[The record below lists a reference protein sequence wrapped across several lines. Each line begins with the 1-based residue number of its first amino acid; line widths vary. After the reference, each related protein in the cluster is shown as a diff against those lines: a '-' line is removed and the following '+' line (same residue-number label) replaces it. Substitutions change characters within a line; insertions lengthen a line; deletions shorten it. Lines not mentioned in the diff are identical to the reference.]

1 MATTTVSGTT
11 VTFSNSGAAADLTQ
25 SGTEDGSLQFTFDV
39 LAASGGG
46 VKTTIYSVDDGIK
59 NDDGG
64 ATIVVTNKAFVDYN
78 KDLLIQDGVG
88 ISFSQTSQMGATFWI
103 GNDNKIHYDAGG
115 LSAQINALDAGETF
129 KDTIQYTIK
138 MSNGTLSVGTL
149 TVVINGVNDAPV
161 LSGNAATLAGSED
174 TPYTISTA
182 DLLAGFSD
190 VDGDQLSVSG
200 LTANH
205 GALVNNNNGTW
216 TFTPDANY
224 NGPVSLSYTVT
235 DGHGGSVPAS
245 QSFTLDA
252 VNDAPVLSGN
262 AATLAAGTED
272 TPYTI
277 SAADLLAGFSDVDG
291 DQLSVS
297 GLTANHGALVDN
309 NNGTWTFT
317 PDANYNGPVSL
328 SYSVIDGHGGSVPA
342 TQSFTLD
349 AVNDA
354 PVLSGNAATLA
365 AGTEDTPYTISA
377 ADLLAGFSDVD
388 GDQLSVSGLTANHGA
403 LVNNNNG
410 TWTFTPDA
418 NYNGPVSLSY
428 AVIDGHGG
436 SVPASQ
442 SFTLDAVNDAPV
454 LSGNAATLAAGTED
468 TPYTISAADLLAG
481 FSDVDGDQLSVS
493 GLTANH
499 GALVNNNNG
508 TWTFTPDANYN
519 GPVSLS
525 YSVIDGHG
533 GSVPATQSFTLDAV
547 NDAPVLSGN
556 AATLAAGTE
565 DTPYTISAADLL
577 AGFSDVDGDQ
587 LSVSGLT
594 ANHGAL
600 VDNNNGTWTFTPDA
614 NYNGPV
620 SLSYSVID
628 GHGGS
633 VPATQSF
640 TLDAVNDAPVLSGNA
655 ATLAAGTEDTPY
667 TISAA
672 DLLAGFSDVDGDQLS
687 VAGLTANHGALVN
700 NNNGTWTFTPDANY
714 NGPVSLS
721 YAVIDGHGGSVP
733 ATQSFTLDAV
743 NDAPVLSGNAATLA
757 AGTEDTPYTIS
768 AADLLAGFSDVDGDQ
783 LSVSGLTANHGALV
797 DNNNGTWTFTPDA
810 NYNGP
815 VSLSYS
821 VIDGHGGSVPAT
833 QSFTL
838 DAVNDAPV
846 LSGNA
851 ATLAAGTEDTP
862 YTISAADL
870 LAGFSDVDGDQL
882 SVAGLTANHGALV
895 DNNNGTWTFT
905 PDANYNG
912 AVSLSYT
919 VTDGHGGSVPASQSF
934 TLDAVNDAPVLSGSA
949 ATLAAGT
956 EDTPYTISAADLLAG
971 FSDVDGDQLSASG
984 LTANHGALV
993 DNNNGTWTFTPDANY
1008 NGAVSLSYAVIDGHG
1023 GSVPASQSLTLDAV
1037 NDAPVLSGNA
1047 ATLAA
1052 GTEDTPYTISA
1063 ADLLAGFSDVDGDQL
1078 SVAGLTANHGALVD
1092 NNNGTWTFTP
1102 DANYNGAVSLS
1113 YTVTDGHGGSVPAS
1127 QSFTLDAVNDA
1138 PVLSGSAATLAAG
1151 TEDTPYTISAADLL
1165 AGFSDV
1171 DGDQLSASGLTANHG
1186 ALVDNNNGTWTF
1198 TPDANYNGAVSLS
1211 YAVIDGHG
1219 GSVPASQSLTLDA
1232 VNDAPVLSG
1241 NAATLAAGTEDT
1253 PYTISAA
1260 DLLAGFSDVDGDQL
1274 SVAGLTANHGAL
1286 VDNNNGTWTFT
1297 PDVNYNGPVSLS
1309 YSVIDG
1315 HGGSVPASQSFTL
1328 DAVNDAP
1335 VLSGSAATLS
1345 AGSED
1350 TPYTISAADLLA
1362 GFSDVDGDQLSVAGL
1377 TANHGALVNNN
1388 NGTWTFTPDA
1398 NYNGPVSLSYAVVDG
1413 HGGSVPATQSFTLDA
1428 VNDAPVLSG
1437 STATLAAGSE
1447 DTPYTISAADLLAGF
1462 SDVDGDQLSVSGL
1475 TANHGALVNNNNG
1488 TWTFTPDANYN
1499 GPVSLSYS
1507 VIDGHGGSV
1516 PASQSFTLDA
1526 VNDAPVLSGSAAT
1539 LSAGSEDTPYTIS
1552 AADLLAGFTDVDGD
1566 QLSVSGL
1573 TANHGALVDNNNGTW
1588 TFTPDANYN
1597 GPVSLSYAVIDGHGG
1612 SVPAT
1617 QSFTLDAVNDAPVL
1631 SGNAATL
1638 AAGTEDTPYTISAAD
1653 LLAGFSDVDGD
1664 QLSVSGLTAN
1674 HGALVDNNNGTWTFT
1689 PDANYN
1695 GPVSLSYAVID
1706 GHGGSVPASQSF
1718 ALAAVN
1724 DAPTAVVLSN
1734 TVTSTPENGGVI
1746 KVADIA
1752 VTDVDSGNNVLS
1764 LSGSDSASF
1773 TILNGALYFNGGAN
1787 FEAKAGYDV
1796 TVNVNDATVG
1806 GTPDAS
1812 HNFHL
1817 GITDVLESDSDTS
1830 NDHDTDTA
1838 TATTTNWGET
1848 NGVDIKVGNAA
1859 DNTISGGNSGDT
1871 LYGQA
1876 GNDTL
1881 NGNNGADAL
1890 YGQAGNDILIGSQ
1903 GLDTLYGGSG
1913 NDTLNGSGEQ
1923 DDLWG
1928 GSGNDTFVFT
1938 TGDSTSGAPDTIFD
1952 FHHGFDKIDVSGV
1965 DAYTANPNT
1974 PGDQAFAWSGT
1985 TATAHS
1991 AWYTESGGNTIL
2003 HFDSNGDTNTD
2014 ETTIVLTGTNL
2025 GLTSSDFIL

>member
-25 SGTEDGSLQFTFDV
+25 SGSEDGSLQFTFDV

-149 TVVINGVNDAPV
+149 TVVINGINDAPV

-174 TPYTISTA
+174 TPYTISAA
-182 DLLAGFSD
+182 DLLAGLSD

-245 QSFTLDA
+245 QTLTLAA
-252 VNDAPVLSGN
+252 VNDAPVLSGS
-262 AATLAAGTED
+262 AATLAAGSED

-328 SYSVIDGHGGSVPA
+328 SYSVTDGHGGSVPASQSFTLDAVNDAPVLSGSPATLAAGTEDTPYTISAADLLAGFSDVDGDQLSVSGLTANHGALVNNNNGTWTFTPDANYNGAVSLSYTVIDGHGGSVPASQSFTLDAVNDAPVLSGNAATLAAGSEDTPYTISAADLLAGFSDVDGDQLSVAGLTANHGALVNNNNGTWTFTPDANYNGPVSLSYAVIDGNGGSVPATQSFTLDAVNDAPVLSGNAATLAAGSEDTPYTISTADLLAGFTDVDGDQLSVAGLTANHGALGNNNNGTWTFTPDANYNGPVSLSYAVIDGHGGSVPASQSFTLAAVNDAPVLSGSAATLAAGTEDTPYTISAADLLAGFSDVDGDQLSVSGLTANHGALVDNNDGTWTFTPDANYNGPVSLSYTVIDGNGGNVPATQSFTLDAINDAPVLSGNAATLAAGTEDTPYTISAADLVAGFSDVDGDQLSVSGLTANHGALVNNNNGTWTFTPDANYNGPVSLSYAVIDGHGGSVPASQSFTLAAVNDAPVLSGSAATLAAGTEDTPYTISAADLLAGFSDVDGDQLSVAGLTANHGALVNNNNGTWTFTPDANYNGPVSLSYAVVDGHGGSVPASQTLTLAAVNDAPVLSGSAATLAAGSEDTPYTISAADLLAGFSDVDGDQLSVSGLTANHGALVDNNNGTWTFTPDANYNGPVSLSYSVTDGHGGSVPASQSFTLAAVNDAPVLSGSAATLAAGTEDTPYTISAADLLAGFSDVDGDQLSVSGLTANHGALVDNNDGTWTFTPDANYNGPVSLSYTVIDGNGGNVPA

-442 SFTLDAVNDAPV
+442 SFTLA
-454 LSGNAATLAAGTED
+454 
-468 TPYTISAADLLAG
+468 
-481 FSDVDGDQLSVS
+481 
-493 GLTANH
+493 
-499 GALVNNNNG
+499 
-508 TWTFTPDANYN
+508 
-519 GPVSLS
+519 
-525 YSVIDGHG
+525 
-533 GSVPATQSFTLDAV
+533 
-547 NDAPVLSGN
+547 
-556 AATLAAGTE
+556 
-565 DTPYTISAADLL
+565 
-577 AGFSDVDGDQ
+577 
-587 LSVSGLT
+587 
-594 ANHGAL
+594 
-600 VDNNNGTWTFTPDA
+600 
-614 NYNGPV
+614 
-620 SLSYSVID
+620 
-628 GHGGS
+628 
-633 VPATQSF
+633 
-640 TLDAVNDAPVLSGNA
+640 
-655 ATLAAGTEDTPY
+655 
-667 TISAA
+667 
-672 DLLAGFSDVDGDQLS
+672 
-687 VAGLTANHGALVN
+687 
-700 NNNGTWTFTPDANY
+700 
-714 NGPVSLS
+714 
-721 YAVIDGHGGSVP
+721 
-733 ATQSFTLDAV
+733 
-743 NDAPVLSGNAATLA
+743 
-757 AGTEDTPYTIS
+757 
-768 AADLLAGFSDVDGDQ
+768 
-783 LSVSGLTANHGALV
+783 
-797 DNNNGTWTFTPDA
+797 
-810 NYNGP
+810 
-815 VSLSYS
+815 
-821 VIDGHGGSVPAT
+821 
-833 QSFTL
+833 
-838 DAVNDAPV
+838 
-846 LSGNA
+846 
-851 ATLAAGTEDTP
+851 
-862 YTISAADL
+862 
-870 LAGFSDVDGDQL
+870 
-882 SVAGLTANHGALV
+882 
-895 DNNNGTWTFT
+895 
-905 PDANYNG
+905 
-912 AVSLSYT
+912 
-919 VTDGHGGSVPASQSF
+919 
-934 TLDAVNDAPVLSGSA
+934 AVNDAPVLSGSA

-956 EDTPYTISAADLLAG
+956 
-971 FSDVDGDQLSASG
+971 
-984 LTANHGALV
+984 
-993 DNNNGTWTFTPDANY
+993 
-1008 NGAVSLSYAVIDGHG
+1008 
-1023 GSVPASQSLTLDAV
+1023 
-1037 NDAPVLSGNA
+1037 
-1047 ATLAA
+1047 
-1052 GTEDTPYTISA
+1052 
-1063 ADLLAGFSDVDGDQL
+1063 
-1078 SVAGLTANHGALVD
+1078 
-1092 NNNGTWTFTP
+1092 
-1102 DANYNGAVSLS
+1102 
-1113 YTVTDGHGGSVPAS
+1113 
-1127 QSFTLDAVNDA
+1127 
-1138 PVLSGSAATLAAG
+1138 
-1151 TEDTPYTISAADLL
+1151 
-1165 AGFSDV
+1165 
-1171 DGDQLSASGLTANHG
+1171 
-1186 ALVDNNNGTWTF
+1186 
-1198 TPDANYNGAVSLS
+1198 
-1211 YAVIDGHG
+1211 
-1219 GSVPASQSLTLDA
+1219 
-1232 VNDAPVLSG
+1232 
-1241 NAATLAAGTEDT
+1241 
-1253 PYTISAA
+1253 
-1260 DLLAGFSDVDGDQL
+1260 
-1274 SVAGLTANHGAL
+1274 
-1286 VDNNNGTWTFT
+1286 
-1297 PDVNYNGPVSLS
+1297 
-1309 YSVIDG
+1309 
-1315 HGGSVPASQSFTL
+1315 
-1328 DAVNDAP
+1328 
-1335 VLSGSAATLS
+1335 
-1345 AGSED
+1345 ED

>member
-46 VKTTIYSVDDGIK
+46 VKTTIYSVDDGVK

-64 ATIVVTNKAFVDYN
+64 AAITVTNKAFVDYN

-103 GNDNKIHYDAGG
+103 GNDNKIHYDAAG

-161 LSGNAATLAGSED
+161 LTSNAATLAGTED
-174 TPYTISTA
+174 TPYTISAA
-182 DLLAGFSD
+182 DLLAGFTD

-224 NGPVSLSYTVT
+224 NGPVSLSYTVIDGHGGSVPASQT
-235 DGHGGSVPAS
+235 LTLAAVNDAPVLSGSAATLAAGTEDTPYTISAADLLAGFSDVDGDPLSVAGLTANHGALVDNNNGTWTFTPDADYNGPVSLSYAVIDGHGGSVPAS
-245 QSFTLDA
+245 QSFTLDAVNDAPVLSGSAATLAAGSEDTPYTISTADLLAGFSDVDGDQLSVAGLTANHGALVNNNDGTWTFTPDANYNGPVSLSYSVIDGNGGSVPATQSFTLAA

-291 DQLSVS
+291 DQLSVA
-297 GLTANHGALVDN
+297 GLTANHGALVN
-309 NNGTWTFT
+309 NNDGTWTFT

-328 SYSVIDGHGGSVPA
+328 SYSVTDGHGGSVPASQSLTLAAVNDAPVLSGNAATLSAGTEDTPYTISAADLLAGFSDVDGDPLSVSGLTANHGALVDNNNGTWSFTPDANYNGPVSLSYSVIDGNGGSVPATQSFTLAAVNDAPVLSGSAATLAAGTEDTPYTISAADLLAGFSDVDGDQLSVSGLTADHGALVNNNDGTWTFTPDADYNGPVSLSYAVIDGHGGSVPA

-354 PVLSGNAATLA
+354 PVLSGNAATLS
-365 AGTEDTPYTISA
+365 AGTEDTPYTISAADLLAGFTDVDGDQLSVSGLTANHGALVNNNDGTWTFTPDANYNGPVSLSYTVIDGHGGSVPATQTLTLDAVNDAPVLSGNAATLVAGSEDTPYTISA

-418 NYNGPVSLSY
+418 DYNGPISLSY
-428 AVIDGHGG
+428 AVTDGHGG
-436 SVPASQ
+436 SVPATQ

-454 LSGNAATLAAGTED
+454 LSGNAATLAAGSEDTPYTISAADLLAGFTDVDGDQLSVAGLTANHGALVDNNNGTWTFTPDADYNGPVSLSYSVIDGHGGSVPATQSFTLAAVNDAPVLSGNAATLVAGSED

-508 TWTFTPDANYN
+508 TWTFTPDADYN

-525 YSVIDGHG
+525 YSVTDGHG
-533 GSVPATQSFTLDAV
+533 GTVPATQSFTLDAV

-600 VDNNNGTWTFTPDA
+600 VDNNDGTWTFTPDA
-614 NYNGPV
+614 DYNGPV
-620 SLSYSVID
+620 SLSYS
-628 GHGGS
+628 
-633 VPATQSF
+633 
-640 TLDAVNDAPVLSGNA
+640 
-655 ATLAAGTEDTPY
+655 
-667 TISAA
+667 
-672 DLLAGFSDVDGDQLS
+672 
-687 VAGLTANHGALVN
+687 
-700 NNNGTWTFTPDANY
+700 
-714 NGPVSLS
+714 
-721 YAVIDGHGGSVP
+721 
-733 ATQSFTLDAV
+733 
-743 NDAPVLSGNAATLA
+743 
-757 AGTEDTPYTIS
+757 
-768 AADLLAGFSDVDGDQ
+768 
-783 LSVSGLTANHGALV
+783 
-797 DNNNGTWTFTPDA
+797 
-810 NYNGP
+810 
-815 VSLSYS
+815 
-821 VIDGHGGSVPAT
+821 
-833 QSFTL
+833 
-838 DAVNDAPV
+838 
-846 LSGNA
+846 
-851 ATLAAGTEDTP
+851 
-862 YTISAADL
+862 
-870 LAGFSDVDGDQL
+870 
-882 SVAGLTANHGALV
+882 
-895 DNNNGTWTFT
+895 
-905 PDANYNG
+905 
-912 AVSLSYT
+912 
-919 VTDGHGGSVPASQSF
+919 VTDGHGGSVPASQS
-934 TLDAVNDAPVLSGSA
+934 
-949 ATLAAGT
+949 
-956 EDTPYTISAADLLAG
+956 
-971 FSDVDGDQLSASG
+971 
-984 LTANHGALV
+984 LT
-993 DNNNGTWTFTPDANY
+993 
-1008 NGAVSLSYAVIDGHG
+1008 
-1023 GSVPASQSLTLDAV
+1023 
-1037 NDAPVLSGNA
+1037 
-1047 ATLAA
+1047 
-1052 GTEDTPYTISA
+1052 
-1063 ADLLAGFSDVDGDQL
+1063 
-1078 SVAGLTANHGALVD
+1078 
-1092 NNNGTWTFTP
+1092 
-1102 DANYNGAVSLS
+1102 
-1113 YTVTDGHGGSVPAS
+1113 
-1127 QSFTLDAVNDA
+1127 
-1138 PVLSGSAATLAAG
+1138 
-1151 TEDTPYTISAADLL
+1151 
-1165 AGFSDV
+1165 
-1171 DGDQLSASGLTANHG
+1171 
-1186 ALVDNNNGTWTF
+1186 
-1198 TPDANYNGAVSLS
+1198 
-1211 YAVIDGHG
+1211 
-1219 GSVPASQSLTLDA
+1219 
-1232 VNDAPVLSG
+1232 
-1241 NAATLAAGTEDT
+1241 
-1253 PYTISAA
+1253 
-1260 DLLAGFSDVDGDQL
+1260 
-1274 SVAGLTANHGAL
+1274 
-1286 VDNNNGTWTFT
+1286 
-1297 PDVNYNGPVSLS
+1297 
-1309 YSVIDG
+1309 
-1315 HGGSVPASQSFTL
+1315 
-1328 DAVNDAP
+1328 
-1335 VLSGSAATLS
+1335 
-1345 AGSED
+1345 
-1350 TPYTISAADLLA
+1350 
-1362 GFSDVDGDQLSVAGL
+1362 
-1377 TANHGALVNNN
+1377 
-1388 NGTWTFTPDA
+1388 
-1398 NYNGPVSLSYAVVDG
+1398 
-1413 HGGSVPATQSFTLDA
+1413 
-1428 VNDAPVLSG
+1428 
-1437 STATLAAGSE
+1437 
-1447 DTPYTISAADLLAGF
+1447 
-1462 SDVDGDQLSVSGL
+1462 
-1475 TANHGALVNNNNG
+1475 
-1488 TWTFTPDANYN
+1488 
-1499 GPVSLSYS
+1499 
-1507 VIDGHGGSV
+1507 
-1516 PASQSFTLDA
+1516 
-1526 VNDAPVLSGSAAT
+1526 
-1539 LSAGSEDTPYTIS
+1539 
-1552 AADLLAGFTDVDGD
+1552 
-1566 QLSVSGL
+1566 
-1573 TANHGALVDNNNGTW
+1573 
-1588 TFTPDANYN
+1588 
-1597 GPVSLSYAVIDGHGG
+1597 
-1612 SVPAT
+1612 
-1617 QSFTLDAVNDAPVL
+1617 
-1631 SGNAATL
+1631 
-1638 AAGTEDTPYTISAAD
+1638 
-1653 LLAGFSDVDGD
+1653 
-1664 QLSVSGLTAN
+1664 
-1674 HGALVDNNNGTWTFT
+1674 
-1689 PDANYN
+1689 
-1695 GPVSLSYAVID
+1695 
-1706 GHGGSVPASQSF
+1706 
-1718 ALAAVN
+1718 LAAVN

-1787 FEAKAGYDV
+1787 FETKAGYDV

-1913 NDTLNGSGEQ
+1913 NDTLNGSAEQ

-1938 TGDSTSGAPDTIFD
+1938 LAGDSTSGAPDTIFD
-1952 FHHGFDKIDVSGV
+1952 FHHGFDKIDVSAL
-1965 DAYTANPNT
+1965 DAYTLNPNT

-1985 TATAHS
+1985 TATTHS

>member
-1 MATTTVSGTT
+1 M
-11 VTFSNSGAAADLTQ
+11 
-25 SGTEDGSLQFTFDV
+25 
-39 LAASGGG
+39 
-46 VKTTIYSVDDGIK
+46 
-59 NDDGG
+59 
-64 ATIVVTNKAFVDYN
+64 
-78 KDLLIQDGVG
+78 
-88 ISFSQTSQMGATFWI
+88 
-103 GNDNKIHYDAGG
+103 
-115 LSAQINALDAGETF
+115 
-129 KDTIQYTIK
+129 
-138 MSNGTLSVGTL
+138 
-149 TVVINGVNDAPV
+149 
-161 LSGNAATLAGSED
+161 
-174 TPYTISTA
+174 
-182 DLLAGFSD
+182 
-190 VDGDQLSVSG
+190 
-200 LTANH
+200 
-205 GALVNNNNGTW
+205 
-216 TFTPDANY
+216 
-224 NGPVSLSYTVT
+224 
-235 DGHGGSVPAS
+235 
-245 QSFTLDA
+245 
-252 VNDAPVLSGN
+252 
-262 AATLAAGTED
+262 
-272 TPYTI
+272 
-277 SAADLLAGFSDVDG
+277 
-291 DQLSVS
+291 
-297 GLTANHGALVDN
+297 
-309 NNGTWTFT
+309 
-317 PDANYNGPVSL
+317 
-328 SYSVIDGHGGSVPA
+328 
-342 TQSFTLD
+342 
-349 AVNDA
+349 
-354 PVLSGNAATLA
+354 
-365 AGTEDTPYTISA
+365 
-377 ADLLAGFSDVD
+377 
-388 GDQLSVSGLTANHGA
+388 
-403 LVNNNNG
+403 
-410 TWTFTPDA
+410 
-418 NYNGPVSLSY
+418 
-428 AVIDGHGG
+428 
-436 SVPASQ
+436 
-442 SFTLDAVNDAPV
+442 
-454 LSGNAATLAAGTED
+454 
-468 TPYTISAADLLAG
+468 
-481 FSDVDGDQLSVS
+481 
-493 GLTANH
+493 
-499 GALVNNNNG
+499 
-508 TWTFTPDANYN
+508 
-519 GPVSLS
+519 
-525 YSVIDGHG
+525 
-533 GSVPATQSFTLDAV
+533 
-547 NDAPVLSGN
+547 
-556 AATLAAGTE
+556 
-565 DTPYTISAADLL
+565 
-577 AGFSDVDGDQ
+577 
-587 LSVSGLT
+587 
-594 ANHGAL
+594 
-600 VDNNNGTWTFTPDA
+600 
-614 NYNGPV
+614 
-620 SLSYSVID
+620 
-628 GHGGS
+628 
-633 VPATQSF
+633 
-640 TLDAVNDAPVLSGNA
+640 
-655 ATLAAGTEDTPY
+655 
-667 TISAA
+667 
-672 DLLAGFSDVDGDQLS
+672 
-687 VAGLTANHGALVN
+687 
-700 NNNGTWTFTPDANY
+700 
-714 NGPVSLS
+714 
-721 YAVIDGHGGSVP
+721 
-733 ATQSFTLDAV
+733 
-743 NDAPVLSGNAATLA
+743 
-757 AGTEDTPYTIS
+757 
-768 AADLLAGFSDVDGDQ
+768 
-783 LSVSGLTANHGALV
+783 
-797 DNNNGTWTFTPDA
+797 
-810 NYNGP
+810 
-815 VSLSYS
+815 
-821 VIDGHGGSVPAT
+821 
-833 QSFTL
+833 
-838 DAVNDAPV
+838 
-846 LSGNA
+846 
-851 ATLAAGTEDTP
+851 
-862 YTISAADL
+862 SAADL

-912 AVSLSYT
+912 
-919 VTDGHGGSVPASQSF
+919 P
-934 TLDAVNDAPVLSGSA
+934 
-949 ATLAAGT
+949 
-956 EDTPYTISAADLLAG
+956 
-971 FSDVDGDQLSASG
+971 
-984 LTANHGALV
+984 
-993 DNNNGTWTFTPDANY
+993 
-1008 NGAVSLSYAVIDGHG
+1008 VSLSYAVIDGHG

>member
-25 SGTEDGSLQFTFDV
+25 SGSEDGSLQFTFDV

-149 TVVINGVNDAPV
+149 TVVINGINDAPV

-174 TPYTISTA
+174 TPYTISAA

-245 QSFTLDA
+245 QTLTLAA
-252 VNDAPVLSGN
+252 VNDAPVLSGS
-262 AATLAAGTED
+262 AATLAAGSED

-328 SYSVIDGHGGSVPA
+328 SYSVTDGHGGSVPASQSFTLDAVNDAPVLSGSPATLAAGTEDTPYTISAADLLAGFSDVDGDQLSVSGLTANHGALVNNNNGTWTFTPDANYNGAVSLSYTVIDGHGGSVPASQSFTLDAVNDAPVLSGNAATLAAGSEDTPYTISAADLLAGFSDVDGDQLSVAGLTANHGALVNNNNGTWTFTPDANYNGPVSLSYAVIDGNGGSVPA

-365 AGTEDTPYTISA
+365 AGSEDTPYTISTADLLAGFTDVDGDQLSVAGLTANHGALGNNNNGTWTFTPDANYNGPVSLSYAVIDGHGGSVPASQSFTLAAVNDAPVLSGSAATLAAGTEDTPYTISA
-377 ADLLAGFSDVD
+377 ADLLAGFSDVDGDQLSVSGLTANHGALVDNNDGTWTFTPDANYNGPVSLSYTVIDGNGGNVPATQSFTLDAINDAPVLSGNAATLAAGTEDTPYTISAADLVAGFSDVD

-442 SFTLDAVNDAPV
+442 SFTLA
-454 LSGNAATLAAGTED
+454 
-468 TPYTISAADLLAG
+468 
-481 FSDVDGDQLSVS
+481 
-493 GLTANH
+493 
-499 GALVNNNNG
+499 
-508 TWTFTPDANYN
+508 
-519 GPVSLS
+519 
-525 YSVIDGHG
+525 
-533 GSVPATQSFTLDAV
+533 
-547 NDAPVLSGN
+547 
-556 AATLAAGTE
+556 
-565 DTPYTISAADLL
+565 
-577 AGFSDVDGDQ
+577 
-587 LSVSGLT
+587 
-594 ANHGAL
+594 
-600 VDNNNGTWTFTPDA
+600 
-614 NYNGPV
+614 
-620 SLSYSVID
+620 
-628 GHGGS
+628 
-633 VPATQSF
+633 
-640 TLDAVNDAPVLSGNA
+640 
-655 ATLAAGTEDTPY
+655 
-667 TISAA
+667 
-672 DLLAGFSDVDGDQLS
+672 
-687 VAGLTANHGALVN
+687 
-700 NNNGTWTFTPDANY
+700 
-714 NGPVSLS
+714 
-721 YAVIDGHGGSVP
+721 
-733 ATQSFTLDAV
+733 
-743 NDAPVLSGNAATLA
+743 
-757 AGTEDTPYTIS
+757 
-768 AADLLAGFSDVDGDQ
+768 
-783 LSVSGLTANHGALV
+783 
-797 DNNNGTWTFTPDA
+797 
-810 NYNGP
+810 
-815 VSLSYS
+815 
-821 VIDGHGGSVPAT
+821 
-833 QSFTL
+833 
-838 DAVNDAPV
+838 
-846 LSGNA
+846 
-851 ATLAAGTEDTP
+851 
-862 YTISAADL
+862 
-870 LAGFSDVDGDQL
+870 
-882 SVAGLTANHGALV
+882 
-895 DNNNGTWTFT
+895 
-905 PDANYNG
+905 
-912 AVSLSYT
+912 
-919 VTDGHGGSVPASQSF
+919 
-934 TLDAVNDAPVLSGSA
+934 AVNDAPVLSGSA

-956 EDTPYTISAADLLAG
+956 
-971 FSDVDGDQLSASG
+971 
-984 LTANHGALV
+984 
-993 DNNNGTWTFTPDANY
+993 
-1008 NGAVSLSYAVIDGHG
+1008 
-1023 GSVPASQSLTLDAV
+1023 
-1037 NDAPVLSGNA
+1037 
-1047 ATLAA
+1047 
-1052 GTEDTPYTISA
+1052 
-1063 ADLLAGFSDVDGDQL
+1063 
-1078 SVAGLTANHGALVD
+1078 
-1092 NNNGTWTFTP
+1092 
-1102 DANYNGAVSLS
+1102 
-1113 YTVTDGHGGSVPAS
+1113 
-1127 QSFTLDAVNDA
+1127 
-1138 PVLSGSAATLAAG
+1138 
-1151 TEDTPYTISAADLL
+1151 
-1165 AGFSDV
+1165 
-1171 DGDQLSASGLTANHG
+1171 
-1186 ALVDNNNGTWTF
+1186 
-1198 TPDANYNGAVSLS
+1198 
-1211 YAVIDGHG
+1211 
-1219 GSVPASQSLTLDA
+1219 
-1232 VNDAPVLSG
+1232 
-1241 NAATLAAGTEDT
+1241 
-1253 PYTISAA
+1253 
-1260 DLLAGFSDVDGDQL
+1260 
-1274 SVAGLTANHGAL
+1274 
-1286 VDNNNGTWTFT
+1286 
-1297 PDVNYNGPVSLS
+1297 
-1309 YSVIDG
+1309 
-1315 HGGSVPASQSFTL
+1315 
-1328 DAVNDAP
+1328 
-1335 VLSGSAATLS
+1335 
-1345 AGSED
+1345 ED

>member
-25 SGTEDGSLQFTFDV
+25 SGSEDGSLQFTFDV

-149 TVVINGVNDAPV
+149 TVVINGINDAPV

-174 TPYTISTA
+174 TPYTISAA

-245 QSFTLDA
+245 QTLTLAA
-252 VNDAPVLSGN
+252 VNDAPVLSGS
-262 AATLAAGTED
+262 AATLAAGSED

-328 SYSVIDGHGGSVPA
+328 SYSVTDGHGGSVPASQSFTLDAVNDAPVLSGSPATLAAGTEDTPYTISAADLLAGFSDVDGDQLSVSGLTANHGALVNNNNGTWTFTPDANYNGAVSLSYTVIDGHGGSVPASQSFTLDAVNDAPVLSGNAATLAAGSEDTPYTISAADLLAGFSDVDGDQLSVAGLTANHGALVNNNNGTWTFTPDANYNGPVSLSYAVIDGNGGSVPATQSFTLDAVNDAPVLSGNAATLAAGSEDTPYTISTADLLAGFTDVDGDQLSVAGLTANHGALGNNNNGTWTFTPDANYNGPVSLSYAVIDGHGGSVPASQSFTLAAVNDAPVLSGSAATLAAGTEDTPYTISAADLLAGFSDVDGDQLSVSGLTANHGALVDNNDGTWTFTPDANYNGPVSLSYTVIDGNGGNVPA

-442 SFTLDAVNDAPV
+442 SFTLA
-454 LSGNAATLAAGTED
+454 
-468 TPYTISAADLLAG
+468 
-481 FSDVDGDQLSVS
+481 
-493 GLTANH
+493 
-499 GALVNNNNG
+499 
-508 TWTFTPDANYN
+508 
-519 GPVSLS
+519 
-525 YSVIDGHG
+525 
-533 GSVPATQSFTLDAV
+533 
-547 NDAPVLSGN
+547 
-556 AATLAAGTE
+556 
-565 DTPYTISAADLL
+565 
-577 AGFSDVDGDQ
+577 
-587 LSVSGLT
+587 
-594 ANHGAL
+594 
-600 VDNNNGTWTFTPDA
+600 
-614 NYNGPV
+614 
-620 SLSYSVID
+620 
-628 GHGGS
+628 
-633 VPATQSF
+633 
-640 TLDAVNDAPVLSGNA
+640 
-655 ATLAAGTEDTPY
+655 
-667 TISAA
+667 
-672 DLLAGFSDVDGDQLS
+672 
-687 VAGLTANHGALVN
+687 
-700 NNNGTWTFTPDANY
+700 
-714 NGPVSLS
+714 
-721 YAVIDGHGGSVP
+721 
-733 ATQSFTLDAV
+733 
-743 NDAPVLSGNAATLA
+743 
-757 AGTEDTPYTIS
+757 
-768 AADLLAGFSDVDGDQ
+768 
-783 LSVSGLTANHGALV
+783 
-797 DNNNGTWTFTPDA
+797 
-810 NYNGP
+810 
-815 VSLSYS
+815 
-821 VIDGHGGSVPAT
+821 
-833 QSFTL
+833 
-838 DAVNDAPV
+838 
-846 LSGNA
+846 
-851 ATLAAGTEDTP
+851 
-862 YTISAADL
+862 
-870 LAGFSDVDGDQL
+870 
-882 SVAGLTANHGALV
+882 
-895 DNNNGTWTFT
+895 
-905 PDANYNG
+905 
-912 AVSLSYT
+912 
-919 VTDGHGGSVPASQSF
+919 
-934 TLDAVNDAPVLSGSA
+934 AVNDAPVLSGSA

-956 EDTPYTISAADLLAG
+956 
-971 FSDVDGDQLSASG
+971 
-984 LTANHGALV
+984 
-993 DNNNGTWTFTPDANY
+993 
-1008 NGAVSLSYAVIDGHG
+1008 
-1023 GSVPASQSLTLDAV
+1023 
-1037 NDAPVLSGNA
+1037 
-1047 ATLAA
+1047 
-1052 GTEDTPYTISA
+1052 
-1063 ADLLAGFSDVDGDQL
+1063 
-1078 SVAGLTANHGALVD
+1078 
-1092 NNNGTWTFTP
+1092 
-1102 DANYNGAVSLS
+1102 
-1113 YTVTDGHGGSVPAS
+1113 
-1127 QSFTLDAVNDA
+1127 
-1138 PVLSGSAATLAAG
+1138 
-1151 TEDTPYTISAADLL
+1151 
-1165 AGFSDV
+1165 
-1171 DGDQLSASGLTANHG
+1171 
-1186 ALVDNNNGTWTF
+1186 
-1198 TPDANYNGAVSLS
+1198 
-1211 YAVIDGHG
+1211 
-1219 GSVPASQSLTLDA
+1219 
-1232 VNDAPVLSG
+1232 
-1241 NAATLAAGTEDT
+1241 
-1253 PYTISAA
+1253 
-1260 DLLAGFSDVDGDQL
+1260 
-1274 SVAGLTANHGAL
+1274 
-1286 VDNNNGTWTFT
+1286 
-1297 PDVNYNGPVSLS
+1297 
-1309 YSVIDG
+1309 
-1315 HGGSVPASQSFTL
+1315 
-1328 DAVNDAP
+1328 
-1335 VLSGSAATLS
+1335 
-1345 AGSED
+1345 ED

>member
-245 QSFTLDA
+245 QTLTLAA

-262 AATLAAGTED
+262 AATL
-272 TPYTI
+272 
-277 SAADLLAGFSDVDG
+277 S
-291 DQLSVS
+291 
-297 GLTANHGALVDN
+297 
-309 NNGTWTFT
+309 
-317 PDANYNGPVSL
+317 
-328 SYSVIDGHGGSVPA
+328 
-342 TQSFTLD
+342 
-349 AVNDA
+349 
-354 PVLSGNAATLA
+354 

-519 GPVSLS
+519 GAVSLS
-525 YSVIDGHG
+525 YAVIDGHG
-533 GSVPATQSFTLDAV
+533 GSVPASQSLTLDAV

-577 AGFSDVDGDQ
+577 AGFTDVDGDQ
-587 LSVSGLT
+587 LSVS
-594 ANHGAL
+594 
-600 VDNNNGTWTFTPDA
+600 
-614 NYNGPV
+614 
-620 SLSYSVID
+620 
-628 GHGGS
+628 
-633 VPATQSF
+633 
-640 TLDAVNDAPVLSGNA
+640 
-655 ATLAAGTEDTPY
+655 
-667 TISAA
+667 
-672 DLLAGFSDVDGDQLS
+672 
-687 VAGLTANHGALVN
+687 GLTANHGALVN

-810 NYNGP
+810 NYNG
-815 VSLSYS
+815 
-821 VIDGHGGSVPAT
+821 
-833 QSFTL
+833 
-838 DAVNDAPV
+838 
-846 LSGNA
+846 
-851 ATLAAGTEDTP
+851 
-862 YTISAADL
+862 
-870 LAGFSDVDGDQL
+870 
-882 SVAGLTANHGALV
+882 
-895 DNNNGTWTFT
+895 
-905 PDANYNG
+905 

-971 FSDVDGDQLSASG
+971 FSDVDGDQLSVSG

-993 DNNNGTWTFTPDANY
+993 NNNNGTWTFTPDANY

-1063 ADLLAGFSDVDGDQL
+1063 ADLLAGFTDVDGDQL
-1078 SVAGLTANHGALVD
+1078 SVAGLTANHGALV
-1092 NNNGTWTFTP
+1092 NNNDGTWTFTP
-1102 DANYNGAVSLS
+1102 DANYNGPVSLS
-1113 YTVTDGHGGSVPAS
+1113 YAVIDGHGGSVPAS

-1171 DGDQLSASGLTANHG
+1171 DGDQLS
-1186 ALVDNNNGTWTF
+1186 
-1198 TPDANYNGAVSLS
+1198 VS
-1211 YAVIDGHG
+1211 
-1219 GSVPASQSLTLDA
+1219 
-1232 VNDAPVLSG
+1232 
-1241 NAATLAAGTEDT
+1241 
-1253 PYTISAA
+1253 
-1260 DLLAGFSDVDGDQL
+1260 
-1274 SVAGLTANHGAL
+1274 
-1286 VDNNNGTWTFT
+1286 
-1297 PDVNYNGPVSLS
+1297 
-1309 YSVIDG
+1309 
-1315 HGGSVPASQSFTL
+1315 
-1328 DAVNDAP
+1328 
-1335 VLSGSAATLS
+1335 
-1345 AGSED
+1345 
-1350 TPYTISAADLLA
+1350 
-1362 GFSDVDGDQLSVAGL
+1362 GL

>member
-46 VKTTIYSVDDGIK
+46 VKTTIYSVDDGVK

-64 ATIVVTNKAFVDYN
+64 AAITVTNKAFVDYN

-103 GNDNKIHYDAGG
+103 GNDNKIHYDAAG

-161 LSGNAATLAGSED
+161 LTSNAATL
-174 TPYTISTA
+174 
-182 DLLAGFSD
+182 
-190 VDGDQLSVSG
+190 
-200 LTANH
+200 
-205 GALVNNNNGTW
+205 
-216 TFTPDANY
+216 
-224 NGPVSLSYTVT
+224 
-235 DGHGGSVPAS
+235 
-245 QSFTLDA
+245 
-252 VNDAPVLSGN
+252 
-262 AATLAAGTED
+262 AGTED

-328 SYSVIDGHGGSVPA
+328 SYTVIDGHGGSVPA
-342 TQSFTLD
+342 SQSFTLAAVNDAPVLSGSAATLAAGTEDTPYTISAADLLAGFTDVDGDQLSVSGLTANHGALVNNNDGTWTFTPDANYNGPVSLSYAVIDGHGGSVPASQSFTLAAVNDAPVLSGNAATLAAGTEDTPYTISAADLLAGFSDVDGDQLSVAGLTANHGALVNNNDGTWTFTPDANYNGPVSLSYAVIDGHGGSVPASQSFTLD

-365 AGTEDTPYTISA
+365 AGSEDTPYTISA

-436 SVPASQ
+436 SVPATQ

-454 LSGNAATLAAGTED
+454 LSGSAATLAAGTEDTPYTISAADLLAGFSDVDGDQLSVAGLTANHGALVNNNNGTWTFTPDANYNGPVSLSYTVIDGHGGSVPASQTLTLAAVNDAPVLSGNAATLSAGTED

-525 YSVIDGHG
+525 YSVIDSHGGSVPASQSFTLAAVNDAPVLSGSAATLVAGTEDTPYTISTADLLAGFSDVDGDQLSVSGLTANHGALVNNNDGTWTFTPDANYNGPVSLSYSVIDGHG
-533 GSVPATQSFTLDAV
+533 GSVPASQSFTLDAV

-556 AATLAAGTE
+556 AATLAGTEDTPYTISAADLLAGFSDVDGDPLSVAGLTANHGALVDNNNGTWTFTPDADYNGPVSLSYSVTDGHGGSVPATQSFTLAAVNDAPVLSGNAATLSAGTEDTPYTISTADLLAGFSDVDGDQLSVAGLTANHGALVNNNNGTWTFTPDANYNGAVSLSYAVIDGNGGSVPATQNFTLDAVNDAPVLSGSAATLAAGTE

-620 SLSYSVID
+620 SLSYS
-628 GHGGS
+628 
-633 VPATQSF
+633 
-640 TLDAVNDAPVLSGNA
+640 
-655 ATLAAGTEDTPY
+655 
-667 TISAA
+667 
-672 DLLAGFSDVDGDQLS
+672 
-687 VAGLTANHGALVN
+687 LT
-700 NNNGTWTFTPDANY
+700 
-714 NGPVSLS
+714 
-721 YAVIDGHGGSVP
+721 
-733 ATQSFTLDAV
+733 
-743 NDAPVLSGNAATLA
+743 
-757 AGTEDTPYTIS
+757 
-768 AADLLAGFSDVDGDQ
+768 
-783 LSVSGLTANHGALV
+783 
-797 DNNNGTWTFTPDA
+797 
-810 NYNGP
+810 
-815 VSLSYS
+815 
-821 VIDGHGGSVPAT
+821 
-833 QSFTL
+833 
-838 DAVNDAPV
+838 
-846 LSGNA
+846 
-851 ATLAAGTEDTP
+851 
-862 YTISAADL
+862 
-870 LAGFSDVDGDQL
+870 
-882 SVAGLTANHGALV
+882 
-895 DNNNGTWTFT
+895 
-905 PDANYNG
+905 
-912 AVSLSYT
+912 
-919 VTDGHGGSVPASQSF
+919 
-934 TLDAVNDAPVLSGSA
+934 
-949 ATLAAGT
+949 
-956 EDTPYTISAADLLAG
+956 
-971 FSDVDGDQLSASG
+971 
-984 LTANHGALV
+984 
-993 DNNNGTWTFTPDANY
+993 
-1008 NGAVSLSYAVIDGHG
+1008 DGHG
-1023 GSVPASQSLTLDAV
+1023 GSVPASQSLT
-1037 NDAPVLSGNA
+1037 
-1047 ATLAA
+1047 
-1052 GTEDTPYTISA
+1052 
-1063 ADLLAGFSDVDGDQL
+1063 
-1078 SVAGLTANHGALVD
+1078 
-1092 NNNGTWTFTP
+1092 
-1102 DANYNGAVSLS
+1102 
-1113 YTVTDGHGGSVPAS
+1113 
-1127 QSFTLDAVNDA
+1127 
-1138 PVLSGSAATLAAG
+1138 
-1151 TEDTPYTISAADLL
+1151 
-1165 AGFSDV
+1165 
-1171 DGDQLSASGLTANHG
+1171 
-1186 ALVDNNNGTWTF
+1186 
-1198 TPDANYNGAVSLS
+1198 
-1211 YAVIDGHG
+1211 
-1219 GSVPASQSLTLDA
+1219 
-1232 VNDAPVLSG
+1232 
-1241 NAATLAAGTEDT
+1241 
-1253 PYTISAA
+1253 
-1260 DLLAGFSDVDGDQL
+1260 
-1274 SVAGLTANHGAL
+1274 
-1286 VDNNNGTWTFT
+1286 
-1297 PDVNYNGPVSLS
+1297 
-1309 YSVIDG
+1309 
-1315 HGGSVPASQSFTL
+1315 
-1328 DAVNDAP
+1328 
-1335 VLSGSAATLS
+1335 
-1345 AGSED
+1345 
-1350 TPYTISAADLLA
+1350 
-1362 GFSDVDGDQLSVAGL
+1362 
-1377 TANHGALVNNN
+1377 
-1388 NGTWTFTPDA
+1388 
-1398 NYNGPVSLSYAVVDG
+1398 
-1413 HGGSVPATQSFTLDA
+1413 
-1428 VNDAPVLSG
+1428 
-1437 STATLAAGSE
+1437 
-1447 DTPYTISAADLLAGF
+1447 
-1462 SDVDGDQLSVSGL
+1462 
-1475 TANHGALVNNNNG
+1475 
-1488 TWTFTPDANYN
+1488 
-1499 GPVSLSYS
+1499 
-1507 VIDGHGGSV
+1507 
-1516 PASQSFTLDA
+1516 
-1526 VNDAPVLSGSAAT
+1526 
-1539 LSAGSEDTPYTIS
+1539 
-1552 AADLLAGFTDVDGD
+1552 
-1566 QLSVSGL
+1566 
-1573 TANHGALVDNNNGTW
+1573 
-1588 TFTPDANYN
+1588 
-1597 GPVSLSYAVIDGHGG
+1597 
-1612 SVPAT
+1612 
-1617 QSFTLDAVNDAPVL
+1617 
-1631 SGNAATL
+1631 
-1638 AAGTEDTPYTISAAD
+1638 
-1653 LLAGFSDVDGD
+1653 
-1664 QLSVSGLTAN
+1664 
-1674 HGALVDNNNGTWTFT
+1674 
-1689 PDANYN
+1689 
-1695 GPVSLSYAVID
+1695 
-1706 GHGGSVPASQSF
+1706 
-1718 ALAAVN
+1718 LAAVN

-1773 TILNGALYFNGGAN
+1773 TILNGALYFNGGAD
-1787 FEAKAGYDV
+1787 FEAKASYDV

-1913 NDTLNGSGEQ
+1913 NDTLNGSAEQ

-1938 TGDSTSGAPDTIFD
+1938 LAGDSTSGAPDTIFD
-1952 FHHGFDKIDVSGV
+1952 FHHGFDKIDVSGL
-1965 DAYTANPNT
+1965 DAYTLNPNT

-1985 TATAHS
+1985 TATTHS